1 MADTEGVS
9 ARRRVDFA
17 AKVDPPSRRVSRFGT
32 QVTTMRPTDPSTTR
46 RRLLRSLGVGAA
58 GAGLGTSVGAA
69 DPTAAADS
77 AAQNR
82 QPNTIDPIFGLAS
95 AEPNPCGGDA
105 DASCFE
111 SFPAA
116 VRPDH
121 EVEMHIGLPGLLL
134 ALAEQG
140 GLSEP
145 TTTTVNLEAA
155 DGDIVARNLHRPDAT
170 VEIET
175 PDGTVT
181 RTVAEIAELVTSTV
195 GFHYD
200 PAGIHVN
207 PGDVVLFSAETPDH
221 AVAAYHER
229 HGRQNRVPDSVGPIA
244 SPQIPVGGSWRY
256 RFETEGVYD
265 LYCPPHQVF
274 GMVMRVVVSEGD
286 SVPSLSVENTGR
298 PPGEE
303 SFLPDI
309 LGGLDPNVPSS
320 HAALTAEPLAPEN
333 IVQNGTVSWEAVVE
347 SHRSS

>member
-1 MADTEGVS
+1 MIGIDLT
-9 ARRRVDFA
+9 
-17 AKVDPPSRRVSRFGT
+17 
-32 QVTTMRPTDPSTTR
+32 TTR

-58 GAGLGTSVGAA
+58 GAGLGTTVGAA
-69 DPTAAADS
+69 DPVGAANS
-77 AAQNR
+77 AAQNS
-82 QPNTIDPIFGLAS
+82 QSNTIDPIFGLAS
-95 AEPNPCGGDA
+95 AEPNPCSGDA
-105 DASCFE
+105 DAACFE
-111 SFPAA
+111 SFPAE

-170 VEIET
+170 VEIQT
-175 PDGTVT
+175 PDGAVT
-181 RTVAEIAELVTSTV
+181 RTVAEIAELVTETV

-200 PAGIHVN
+200 PAGIHIS

-229 HGRQNRVPDSVGPIA
+229 HGRQNRVPDEVGPIA

-274 GMVMRVVVSEGD
+274 GMVMRVVVSDGD
-286 SVPSLSVENTGR
+286 TVPSLSVENTGR
-298 PPGEE
+298 PPGTET
-303 SFLPDI
+303 FLPEI
-309 LGGLDPNVPSS
+309 LGDLDPNVPSS
-320 HAALTAEPLAPEN
+320 NGALTTPALEPEN
-333 IVQNGTVSWEAVVE
+333 IVDQGTVSWDAVVE
-347 SHRSS
+347 DHRTS